1 MIALT
6 NEIDRYVDAYDQ
18 STSSEKFER
27 FTYRRGGEFPVRSH
41 SSQTRA
47 KMRSRATA
55 AARRKARSFNGVNRR
70 GTGKQFGRRGL
81 SAF

>member
-1 MIALT
+1 MIAST
-6 NEIDRYVDAYDQ
+6 NEIDRYADSYDD
-18 STSSEKFER
+18 STSNEKFER

-41 SSQTRA
+41 AAQSRG

-70 GTGKQFGRRGL
+70 GSGKRFGGRVL
-81 SAF
+81 TAF

>member
-1 MIALT
+1 MITLT
-6 NEIDRYVDAYDQ
+6 NEIDRYQESYDG
-18 STSSEKFER
+18 SERFER
-27 FTYRRGGEFPVRSH
+27 FSHRRDGEFPVRSYTAR
-41 SSQTRA
+41 TRG

-70 GTGKQFGRRGL
+70 GTGKRFGGRVL